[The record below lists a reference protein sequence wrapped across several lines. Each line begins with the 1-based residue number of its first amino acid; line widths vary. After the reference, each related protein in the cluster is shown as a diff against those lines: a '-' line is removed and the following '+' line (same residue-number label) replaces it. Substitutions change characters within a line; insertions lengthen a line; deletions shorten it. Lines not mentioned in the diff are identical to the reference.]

1 MRIISKIKYYIF
13 YIRKNKIIKSK
24 YYKILDNGLSLID
37 LTYFGGIPVFSS
49 IKTTVDF
56 FSSIPQ
62 QIFAIK
68 FYNFLD
74 ALSVNNETD
83 IENFKVMM
91 RHRCNEDINE
101 LNNNLEQ
108 IIMILDSYNVNKKCY
123 WLGLLFK
130 AYVYDRISWQD
141 FIEYSN
147 AINQLLVSDIL
158 QIINADIT
166 TENYD
171 YNIDIVHEYKL
182 ASSNEDSIPD
192 QNYDIVTERIIKV
205 ERSVYLR
212 LLAVGL
218 ASIDGSSLYI
228 NKMPENVEM
237 IISSDL
243 ERVINLLSSKDF

>member
-1 MRIISKIKYYIF
+1 MSFFICRNIF
-13 YIRKNKIIKSK
+13 YNSSRKNKIIKSK

-37 LTYFGGIPVFSS
+37 LTYFGGIPVLSS

-74 ALSVNNETD
+74 ALSVNNEAD

-108 IIMILDSYNVNKKCY
+108 IIMILDSYNENKKCY

-147 AINQLLVSDIL
+147 AISQLLVSDIL
-158 QIINADIT
+158 QIINTDIT

-171 YNIDIVHEYKL
+171 YTDIDHVYKL
-182 ASSNEDSIPD
+182 ALSNEDSIPD

-205 ERSVYLR
+205 KRSVYLR
-212 LLAVGL
+212 LLSVGL
-218 ASIDGSSLYI
+218 ASIDGSSLYM
-228 NKMPENVEM
+228 NKMPENVDM

-243 ERVINLLSSKDF
+243 ERVINLLSGKDL

>member
-1 MRIISKIKYYIF
+1 MGIISKIKYYIF

-74 ALSVNNETD
+74 ALSVNNEAD

-91 RHRCNEDINE
+91 RHKCNED
-101 LNNNLEQ
+101 
-108 IIMILDSYNVNKKCY
+108 IIMILDSYNENKKCY

-130 AYVYDRISWQD
+130 AYVYDIISWQD

-158 QIINADIT
+158 QIINTDIT

-171 YNIDIVHEYKL
+171 YTDIVHEYKL

-192 QNYDIVTERIIKV
+192 QNHDIVTERIIKV

-218 ASIDGSSLYI
+218 ASIDGSSLYM
-228 NKMPENVEM
+228 NKMPENVDM

-243 ERVINLLSSKDF
+243 ERVINLLSGKDL